1 MVKEE
6 PAELAGT
13 GSTGGI
19 YHYEPNILYSTY
31 TDIELKLTIAT
42 RQRLRYGRRKYKYE
56 YNILDCKCF
65 AAKDEIGEY
74 GNKSR

>member
-1 MVKEE
+1 MQCKKMAWVRYLECTLAMVKEE

-31 TDIELKLTIAT
+31 RDIELELTIAR
-42 RQRLRYGRRKYKYE
+42 RQR
-56 YNILDCKCF
+56 
-65 AAKDEIGEY
+65 
-74 GNKSR
+74 